1 MVLVFGLTATPP
13 GPVTGTVAVTVLVR
27 PLITDT
33 VLLSQLATWMVL
45 VFGLT
50 ATPLGWVPTGMVAVT
65 VIQRFAAPAV
75 PCTEGGDAVAAVA
88 ASASQ
93 VAAAVITIAVRWVS
107 LMMSCLP
114 CLAPAGAQAPR
125 CPRSRH
131 RR

>member
-1 MVLVFGLTATPP
+1 
-13 GPVTGTVAVTVLVR
+13 
-27 PLITDT
+27 
-33 VLLSQLATWMVL
+33 MVL

-107 LMMSCLP
+107 FMMSCLP
-114 CLAPAGAQAPR
+114 GLAPAGTYPPSRWACQTGPR
-125 CPRSRH
+125 LTLAVGCCACQQKNG
-131 RR
+131 